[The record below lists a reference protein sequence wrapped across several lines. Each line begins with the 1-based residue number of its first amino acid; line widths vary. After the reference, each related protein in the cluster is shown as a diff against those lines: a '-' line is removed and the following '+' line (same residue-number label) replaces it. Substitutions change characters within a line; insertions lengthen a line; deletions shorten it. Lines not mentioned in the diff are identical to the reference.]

1 MDPGTDYAEEG
12 VLVKVPYKN
21 QFGEWFV
28 VVAVIQEAMHRKTYE
43 YIPAR
48 FDVRILKER
57 VKMR

>member
-12 VLVKVPYKN
+12 MLARVPHKN

-28 VVAVIQEAMHRKTYE
+28 VVTVVQEAMHPRNYE
-43 YIPAR
+43 YYLER

-57 VKMR
+57 VKIR